1 MISDWRE
8 SRLAA
13 SFASFAFSPGVIF
26 HLFVVVTIFFPL
38 GGASQAQS
46 TANATWSVTIVLPPR
61 VVAGR
66 PATLAVFGA
75 DGKLVSGV
83 TVEVAKDQ
91 RVMTDTTGRAVFTAP
106 TDGDVVIAKASGKA
120 AAALVDP
127 NGLASGSQTITV
139 ASIISLKDS
148 FSICGGGFRGEAD
161 ANRIKINEERA
172 LILAAS
178 PECLIVLPGPR
189 VRPGPASISI
199 QTGEER
205 WTATTR
211 VVSLEFEPPQPPLV
225 PEKKSKLVVRAEG
238 TEQPLRIVAENQ
250 TPGVLG
256 FERGDV
262 QNLRTSGG
270 ANNFAAIEVQAFRSG
285 DFSFHARLLPPPDGA
300 VAERYLR
307 AALPLAPRELQ
318 QQLKKLADR
327 LVRHPHDAEKVRRGL
342 QQIISTTIAGDLRTL
357 LESADAAFQ

>member
-1 MISDWRE
+1 MSDWRG

-13 SFASFAFSPGVIF
+13 FSASFAISAIVIIYLLTLVTTFFS
-26 HLFVVVTIFFPL
+26 L
-38 GGASQAQS
+38 GGTSRAQS
-46 TANATWSVTIVLPPR
+46 TPGSAWLVTIVLPPK

-83 TVEVAKDQ
+83 TVEVTKGQ
-91 RVMTDTTGRAVFTAP
+91 RVITDATGRAVFTVPA
-106 TDGDVVIAKASGKA
+106 DGDIVIAKASGRT

-127 NGLASGSQTITV
+127 DGPASGSQTITV
-139 ASIISLKDS
+139 APIISLKDS
-148 FSICGGGFRGEAD
+148 FSICGGAFRGEAD
-161 ANRIKINEERA
+161 GNRIKINEERA

-178 PECLIVLPGPR
+178 PESLIVLPGPK
-189 VRPGPASISI
+189 VTPGPASISV
-199 QTGEER
+199 QAGEAR
-205 WTATTR
+205 WTAATTI
-211 VVSLEFEPPQPPLV
+211 VSLEFDPPQPPLT

-256 FERGDV
+256 FARGDV

-270 ANNFAAIEVQAFRSG
+270 ANNFAAIEVQAIRSG
-285 DFSFHARLLPPPDGA
+285 DFSFHARLVPPRDDA

-307 AALPLAPRELQ
+307 AALPLAPRELRHR
-318 QQLKKLADR
+318 LKKLADR
-327 LVRHPHDAEKVRRGL
+327 LTRHAGDAEKVQREL
-342 QQIISTTIAGDLRTL
+342 SQIISTTIAGDLRTL
-357 LESADAAFQ
+357 LESSDAALQ